1 MRYILCLLLV
11 STLLFSDQKQIVF
24 GCYLNKSNAQK
35 EVLKLKSIMTNDESL
50 SKISLKNNLVV
61 KMKDIDGYNVVTLSH
76 FDHYPQLFL
85 TIDILKKYYKN
96 MYALDYPLKADMLNL
111 PKKVIEDK
119 IVVKKVEV
127 VEEPKKDIDEKIDD
141 ILKNLDVKE
150 VQKPIEEKKEKV
162 KIVDDVEPTP
172 MFDEIPL
179 LDDQQED
186 VRISKLD
193 QNNNSSSLDYILY
206 MVGFILLLIMI
217 VLGILFFKFK
227 KSEQDDCP
235 NT

>member
-1 MRYILCLLLV
+1 LLLV